1 MEEEESYR
9 KTKAT
14 GVVEGASRGKFA
26 GMEKNPRRPRELV
39 GIAKPKSTRQIGSV
53 AKGVVKHVKIGLDM
67 NQSKSKL
74 LKLEHEITRITD
86 RIADIEFEIHH
97 VSELDL
103 LKKGDFLV
111 ERRRAIDKL
120 RHLKDDLYRLK
131 MDNIN
136 ET

>member
-1 MEEEESYR
+1 
-9 KTKAT
+9 
-14 GVVEGASRGKFA
+14 
-26 GMEKNPRRPRELV
+26 
-39 GIAKPKSTRQIGSV
+39 V
-53 AKGVVKHVKIGLDM
+53 AKSAKIGLGM
-67 NQSKSKL
+67 NHSPSKF

-97 VSELDL
+97 VSEVDL
-103 LKKGDFLV
+103 LKKADFLV